1 MNVFPTPPPD
11 RRIDRERLNKTSS
24 MKTQLESG
32 TKLPYLHSSSN
43 QDNILEF
50 EKINNINMVKIKHIE
65 DMRNNIFN
73 YKVNFDSNDTIGSS
87 R

>member
-1 MNVFPTPPPD
+1 MNAFPTPPPD
-11 RRIDRERLNKTSS
+11 RRIDKERFNKTSS
-24 MKTQLESG
+24 IKTQQGSG
-32 TKLPYLHSSSN
+32 TKLPYLHSSN

-73 YKVNFDSNDTIGSS
+73 YKVNFDSNATIGSS